1 LIYAWRAF
9 LSRTPRNSQRREEQ
23 SLVDF
28 IFERLGFGFFSLVAG
43 LIYASVIL
51 LVLYLLNI
59 HVPSELFLKS
69 FMAIFAVV
77 GFLLGSGVTPIIM
90 SSVYGL
96 MYLWGALLG
105 IMGYQI
111 PSFLDADL
119 FPKKSEYLWL
129 VVLGFVSIVLF
140 FVLQ

>member
-1 LIYAWRAF
+1 M
-9 LSRTPRNSQRREEQ
+9 SRTPRNSEHRDEQ

-28 IFERLGFGFFSLVAG
+28 ILERLGFGFFSLVAG
-43 LIYASVIL
+43 LIYVSVIL
-51 LVLYLLNI
+51 LVLYLLDI

-96 MYLWGALLG
+96 MYLWGVFLG
-105 IMGYQI
+105 FMGYQI
-111 PSFLDADL
+111 PAFLDAEL

-129 VVLGFVSIVLF
+129 VMLGFVSVILF
-140 FVLQ
+140 FILQ